1 MMDGINKLESLHQM
15 NSLDLVFILAVLFSF
30 GVLATF
36 ARWAMRQLAEVAE
49 PAARLKILRLI
60 PLVRL
65 GLVLVALVLIT
76 PFFMEPS
83 FKNIMTL
90 LASAGVLLA
99 FVFKDYGSSL
109 AAGLV
114 AVLENTY
121 QVGDWIEIDGAYG
134 EVRRINPRA
143 VHLVTSEDN
152 EVIIPH
158 YQMWSKKISNA
169 TSGNRTL
176 LCVADFYLDPNH
188 DGQDVIKL
196 LKQVAETSLYRNP
209 ESKVSVVVKEQP
221 WGSHYKIK
229 AYVNESREQ
238 FAFITDLTVRGKRS
252 LLQKRIMFALA
263 IPSVLLQK

>member
-1 MMDGINKLESLHQM
+1 MIDGFNKLVSVHQI
-15 NSLDLVFILAVLFSF
+15 NVFDLVSILGVLFSF
-30 GVLATF
+30 GVLASF
-36 ARWAMRQLAEVAE
+36 ARWAMRRLAEVAE

-65 GLVLVALVLIT
+65 GLVLVALALVT

-83 FKNIMTL
+83 FKNIMAL
-90 LASAGVLLA
+90 VASAGVLLA
-99 FVFKDYGSSL
+99 LVFKDYGSSL

-114 AVLENTY
+114 AVLENPY

-196 LKQVAETSLYRNP
+196 LKQVAESSVYRSP

-229 AYVNESREQ
+229 AYVKESREQ
-238 FAFITDLTVRGKRS
+238 FAFITDLTIRGKRS
-252 LLQKRIMFALA
+252 LLQRRFMFALA
-263 IPSVLLQK
+263 IPSASLKK

>member
-1 MMDGINKLESLHQM
+1 
-15 NSLDLVFILAVLFSF
+15 
-30 GVLATF
+30 
-36 ARWAMRQLAEVAE
+36 
-49 PAARLKILRLI
+49 
-60 PLVRL
+60 
-65 GLVLVALVLIT
+65 
-76 PFFMEPS
+76 MEPS
-83 FKNIMTL
+83 FKNIMAL
-90 LASAGVLLA
+90 VASDGVLLA
-99 FVFKDYGSSL
+99 LVFKDYGSSL

-143 VHLVTSEDN
+143 VHIVTSEDN

-158 YQMWSKKISNA
+158 YQMWSKKISNS

-188 DGQDVIKL
+188 DGQDVINL
-196 LKQVAETSLYRNP
+196 LKQVAETSLYRSP

-229 AYVNESREQ
+229 AYVKESRQQ
-238 FAFITDLTVRGKRS
+238 FAFITDLTVRGKKS
-252 LLQKRIMFALA
+252 LLQRRIMFALA
-263 IPSVLLQK
+263 IPSVLLKK